1 MAPINILSAIK
12 YIPRNAI
19 YHVIRLALEG
29 GSSYNRKAF
38 IPKKRLRLT
47 AVPRQIPVPIMVM
60 LRTCSATVTVSH
72 RYYPN

>member
-29 GSSYNRKAF
+29 VQ
-38 IPKKRLRLT
+38 L
-47 AVPRQIPVPIMVM
+47 
-60 LRTCSATVTVSH
+60 
-72 RYYPN
+72 